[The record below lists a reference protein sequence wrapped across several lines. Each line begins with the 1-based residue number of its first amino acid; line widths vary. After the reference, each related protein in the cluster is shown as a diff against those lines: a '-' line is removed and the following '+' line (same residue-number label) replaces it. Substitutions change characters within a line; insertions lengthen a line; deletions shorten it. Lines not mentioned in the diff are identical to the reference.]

1 MFLTILRTLTARFQE
16 MSMLLFDQRDQQL
29 LNIVNEVLSKD
40 PTRQYRREMV
50 YPYLHPRGIK
60 ELSESKGLRI
70 AFPLFIFWSP
80 WKRGR

>member
-1 MFLTILRTLTARFQE
+1 

-40 PTRQYRREMV
+40 PTRQYRQEMV

-70 AFPLFIFWSP
+70 AFAIIHLLESMEAGAVNDRLNALGP
-80 WKRGR
+80 